1 MQVIVTT
8 RPRDQ
13 FRRDKSE
20 LDRTGKG
27 KMAVCMMNPMNE
39 GCGIRAQG
47 VAARG

>member
-13 FRRDKSE
+13 FRRDKRE
-20 LDRTGKG
+20 RDRTGNG

-39 GCGIRAQG
+39 GCGIRAQ
-47 VAARG
+47 AAGLRY